1 MIVSNLIVSR
11 FGGNAAANSEEVKRA
26 AEIMLANSD
35 RRYVVVSAPGPTP
48 DSLGITDLLYMCHSG
63 FSNNENCDEMLEKI
77 SDRYSEIV
85 SGLGIDFSV
94 ETEMSALIDS
104 LEAGLNLDYI
114 GSRGEYIMAKI
125 FAKYLGWPFIDA
137 SEVLFFNKEGKPD
150 MTKTLSVAGEVLKDY
165 DRVVI
170 PSFYGA
176 LPDGKIKTFRRGDCD
191 TAGAMVACAVKAD
204 LFEKWSETAKIFSA
218 DPAVIP
224 NAELISSITYGE
236 ALELNYMGMD
246 IVTDD
251 VVFML
256 QEAGIPMMMSS
267 IRADEEEA
275 MTISPKLPPN
285 VKRGV
290 VSCIVGRKNF
300 NVIHIQKYGLNKIY
314 DFGEKL
320 FGLFAKHHIACQHYL
335 SGIHQMSLILK
346 TPMFELR
353 RNEIISEIK
362 RDIAPDSITVEKGL
376 SLIAVIG
383 EGMGTVKGIFSR
395 VLDALALSGI
405 KARMMEQGADNLNM
419 ILGVSDSDYEY
430 AVKSLYKALVLD
442 EAMN

>member
-11 FGGNAAANSEEVKRA
+11 FGGNAAANSDEVKIA
-26 AEIMLANSD
+26 AEIIRADPD
-35 RRYVVVSAPGPTP
+35 RRYVIISAPGPTP
-48 DSLGITDLLYMCHSG
+48 DSLGITDLLYMCHAG
-63 FSNNENCDEMLEKI
+63 FSNNENCDDMLEKI
-77 SDRYSEIV
+77 SSRYTEIV
-85 SGLGIDFSV
+85 SGLGIDFDV
-94 ETEMSALIDS
+94 EAEMSALIKS
-104 LEAGLNLDYI
+104 LEFGMNLDYI

-125 FAKYLGWPFIDA
+125 FAKYLDWPFVDA

-150 MTKTLSVAGEVLKDY
+150 MTKTLKVAGEILKGY
-165 DRVVI
+165 ERAVI
-170 PSFYGA
+170 PSFYGS

-191 TAGAMVACAVKAD
+191 TAGAMVACSVNAD
-204 LFEKWSETAKIFSA
+204 MFEKWSETAKVFSA
-218 DPAVIP
+218 DPSVIP
-224 NAELISSITYGE
+224 DAELISSITYGE

-256 QEAGIPMMMSS
+256 QESGIPMMVSS
-267 IRADEEEA
+267 IRAEEEEA
-275 MTISPKLPPN
+275 MTISPKLPHN
-285 VKRGV
+285 VNRGV

-314 DFGEKL
+314 DFGKKL

-362 RDIAPDSITVEKGL
+362 SDIEPDSITVEKGL

-395 VLDALALSGI
+395 VLDALALAGI
-405 KARMMEQGADNLNM
+405 KARMVEQGADSLNM
-419 ILGVSDSDYEY
+419 ILGVSDSDYED
-430 AVKSLYKALVLD
+430 AVKALYRALVLD
-442 EAMN
+442 EPI